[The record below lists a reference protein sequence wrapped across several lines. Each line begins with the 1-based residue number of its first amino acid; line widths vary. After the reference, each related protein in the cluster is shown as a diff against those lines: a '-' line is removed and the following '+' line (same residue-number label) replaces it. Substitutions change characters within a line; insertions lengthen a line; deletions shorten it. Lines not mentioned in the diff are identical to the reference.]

1 MQEGIRY
8 ELAAD
13 AMDSAPAYAN
23 TMAQQQ
29 DLTTSEWDD
38 ARENDGTR
46 SGQETGEDLSNS
58 ARKIPPHFLPQLG
71 ESTPLLTA
79 STRTAGDSPSSWWLP
94 PLHQQQQK
102 ENLNHRQRL
111 CCLSLLAAVV
121 VALLTCIY
129 LASIRRDFSFN
140 HAPPLPTTTYLPTNR
155 TYERHETTSDITG
168 GYRLYDKLSLSTTT
182 GNIDIEL
189 DPQPVEDSSSPL
201 LNNNAAHLFLRSD
214 TGTINLR
221 LASSYISNPYRPT
234 RPIIAEIRTATGQ
247 INAQLPLT
255 HAGSLEIT
263 TTTGQQI
270 LSIYYIDS
278 DSDSTA
284 ALNLHN
290 NHHSASVLSSPS
302 TLTTRSTTG
311 SQHLTLQAL
320 NSHHP
325 ITALTATHHSQATAN
340 LHILYPPTWHGI
352 IDATTTA
359 AAPMTGL
366 SVTGADLVYEVKDD
380 HHIRA
385 RRGTERNDALVRI
398 SSDGTGK
405 VEFRC

>member
-13 AMDSAPAYAN
+13 AMDSAPASAD
-23 TMAQQQ
+23 TTAQQREI
-29 DLTTSEWDD
+29 TISEQ
-38 ARENDGTR
+38 NDTEEHFKTL
-46 SGQETGEDLSNS
+46 SGQEPGEDLPNS
-58 ARKIPPHFLPQLG
+58 ARETPPQSLPQLG
-71 ESTPLLTA
+71 ESTPLLTT
-79 STRTAGDSPSSWWLP
+79 SIRTAGDSPSSWWLP

-111 CCLSLLAAVV
+111 CRLSLLAAVV

-129 LASIRRDFSFN
+129 LASIRRDVSFN
-140 HAPPLPTTTYLPTNR
+140 HAPPLPITTYLPTNR

-168 GYRLYDKLSLSTTT
+168 GYRLYDKVSLSTTT

-290 NHHSASVLSSPS
+290 NHHSALPSS

-311 SQHLTLQAL
+311 SQHLTLHAL

-325 ITALTATHHSQATAN
+325 ITALIATHHSQATAN

-359 AAPMTGL
+359 AVPMTGL

-380 HHIRA
+380 HCIRA
-385 RRGTERNDALVRI
+385 RRGTERNDALIRI
-398 SSDGTGK
+398 SSDGTGE